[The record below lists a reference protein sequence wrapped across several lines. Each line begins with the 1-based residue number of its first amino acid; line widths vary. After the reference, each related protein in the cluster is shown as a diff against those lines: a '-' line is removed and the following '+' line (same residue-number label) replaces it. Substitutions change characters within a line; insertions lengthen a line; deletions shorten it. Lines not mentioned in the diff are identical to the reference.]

1 MNTENRISFKNIT
14 VFPMGK
20 VISGLRTKEGN
31 NRPVMQLCEKYEAAL
46 KSGKHAFQL
55 CEQFTADLDAIA
67 DTDITRSVVKRCN
80 KILKENERDLANMKA
95 VQSLYESNLSYI
107 AGNIEHKLAA
117 YLSNKSVDNRNSLH
131 EAVSVF
137 AGNPAVNSILENLS
151 YDEYEVKHGKELS
164 NLKTV
169 SVKEEKTYTEEE
181 VNALINER
189 MKEMENNKKPVASA
203 NSFKD
208 INTHIE
214 LDKTIKK
221 ILENCGTNRK
231 LAVFCMNYY
240 NELNRGISEETLYE
254 SFISGISN
262 WNYMPAVDTE
272 ISALRSRTEKYKQEI
287 DLKKILEY
295 MSQTGSYYIVPL
307 IEECVMD
314 YVNTKTLA
322 NKAILKQ
329 RLAPFEF
336 DPFVRDIENILLYD
350 LSIPNTVYL
359 GESVEKKNA
368 YVHTDMV
375 YSPVLYIKENESV
388 FNVKGMYYVK
398 KGNSISRLPKRDIP
412 ALPESFSRICTYL
425 NSPNIEVINE
435 TNEIKVY
442 HDSDSAVISE
452 GAIKVNGKKVT
463 VSELN
468 TLCEHF
474 DTMMNGKN
482 AFYNAVRELNESF
495 DEIAY
500 IDFVKHVALNEDANH
515 YVDVFRVKNN
525 IFVTTVDKANGVS
538 TFYKNVNPIQCRKY
552 INEHMGLNI
561 GEIFEDILPS
571 QETVKKMILEK
582 RALYESYFEELQN
595 KEAELNALKD
605 DPDTDT
611 AVIDDALKIV
621 HDEMEKAKSDYQDY
635 VKSTD
640 DYLNGN
646 SDDAEKSTDA
656 EAGDFIDNPEDTTST
671 ESPEE
676 MSTPIEDEP
685 NAVDTPVDTP
695 VDDTITVGSNM
706 DIDMNSVSDFD
717 GLLDTPAKSEGNSD
731 SYKVVDVRYNYN
743 IKADKTEN
751 KGELIVVIPTVDM
764 NGDIRNDMKR
774 ITFYLDDN
782 GKPIINNEYM
792 PLDMY
797 MAIISAINSDPKTA
811 EVINNMKSGKIAHRS
826 PEGDQNPASAVTP
839 APTEE
844 PVATVSATVE
854 PAADAESSVDIDF
867 SADND
872 EDFEKLLADLD
883 KEDFSGEEQSDENK
897 EETPAEPTAEPAE
910 PADNADNIPVDP
922 VKQEGPEEQRADGE
936 TATYPIDV
944 PLNLDDINPIS
955 KDDFEG
961 DLDKAGIKHTQSE
974 SDSQE
979 ICFTITDKS
988 QVRWLKNYFK
998 EWKGYGEVEFNS
1010 FFPEL
1015 KNCMENKG
1023 SVPTMKLESIM
1034 LPYNEDYAKL
1044 FHAEVKGEKTP
1055 ATIKLV
1061 FESEQDKVFAYNTL
1075 KDYAKAHTLDEN
1087 AKLFVD
1093 RYEEEK
1099 LNESSLIKVPYSSFL
1114 HQKMSAMD
1122 FGTKVLDESLY
1133 ITVNGQNA
1141 KKAKS
1146 IFESYYKDEMPNSVK
1161 QFIAD
1166 LKVNENVKITIEAD
1180 GKTVTIDTDDLA
1192 KGVKKEGE
1200 SEENPDENF
1209 DPDKSFEAVTTFD
1222 DKTMNPYGNEP
1233 DDDDAD
1239 DDKDKDDKKKDE
1251 KKDDEDSKPL
1261 KDDEN
1266 VTKENGEED
1275 KEKKEDDKDDKD
1287 EDQDKGD
1294 EQKPKA
1300 KKKIVIKKKNE
1311 SVQPTLSK
1319 TDVIDEML
1327 AESAKPTV
1335 LDNVKLSDGR
1345 RGQIIY
1351 QMANGDFIVNVAGRT
1366 VECAQSSVTM
1376 VNERPDTVECPY
1388 KFDPNTLKGLFEQY
1402 VKCGMFMNGVRMT
1415 PEDCKMKYSDY
1426 VSAGNEDKVPVLVE
1440 NQKLFIDRKYLR
1452 ILEDVNTFANVTE
1465 YEKLGDKYFYNKKD
1479 FSLAESANNMSAPVR
1494 VLANTG
1500 DKWELMIVPVHTLKS

>member
-14 VFPMGK
+14 VFPLGK
-20 VISGLRTKEGN
+20 VISGLRVKEGN

-46 KSGKHAFQL
+46 KAGKHAFQL

-67 DTDITRSVVKRCN
+67 NTDVTRSVVKRCN

-107 AGNIEHKLAA
+107 AGNIEYKLAA
-117 YLSNKSVDNRNSLH
+117 YLSNKSVDNRNMLH

-189 MKEMENNKKPVASA
+189 MKEIETSKKPVASA
-203 NSFKD
+203 NSFRD

-221 ILENCGTNRK
+221 ILENCGTNKK

-336 DPFVRDIENILLYD
+336 DPFVRDIENILFYD

-368 YVHTDMV
+368 FVHTDMV

-398 KGNSISRLPKRDIP
+398 KGNSISRLPKRDVP
-412 ALPESFSRICTYL
+412 ALPESFSRICAYL
-425 NSPNIEVINE
+425 NAPNIEVINE
-435 TNEIKVY
+435 TNEIKIY
-442 HDSDSAVISE
+442 HGSDSVVISE
-452 GAIKVNGKKVT
+452 GAITLNGKKVT
-463 VSELN
+463 TKELS
-468 TLCEHF
+468 TLCEQF
-474 DTMMNGKN
+474 QVMGDNKN
-482 AFYNAVRELNESF
+482 AFYREIQDLNEAF
-495 DEIAY
+495 NEIAY
-500 IDFVKHVALNEDANH
+500 IDFVKHVALNEDNNH

-525 IFVTTVDKANGVS
+525 IFVTTVDKANGIS

-571 QETVKKMILEK
+571 QDTVRKMILEK
-582 RALYESYFEELQN
+582 RALYEGYIEELQSR
-595 KEAELNALKD
+595 EAELNDLKN
-605 DPDTDT
+605 DPDADT
-611 AVIDDALKIV
+611 SVIDSALQIV
-621 HDEMEKAKSDYQDY
+621 HDEMEKAKSDYQEYTKD
-635 VKSTD
+635 TD
-640 DYLNGN
+640 NYLNGN
-646 SDDAEKSTDA
+646 PDDAEKSTDA
-656 EAGDFIDNPEDTTST
+656 DAGDFIEDKPGETTST

-685 NAVDTPVDTP
+685 NNIDALADETP
-695 VDDTITVGSNM
+695 VDDVVTVGSNP
-706 DIDMNSVSDFD
+706 DIDTSGATDFD
-717 GLLDTPAKSEGNSD
+717 GLLDTPAKAEGGND

-751 KGELIVVIPTVDM
+751 KGELIVIIPTVDM
-764 NGDIRNDMKR
+764 NGDIHNDMKR
-774 ITFYLDDN
+774 ITFYLDEN

-797 MAIISAINSDPKTA
+797 MAIINAINSDPKTA
-811 EVINNMKSGKIAHRS
+811 EVIDNMKSGNIMHRS
-826 PEGDQNPASAVTP
+826 PDGDQNSEPIVSDDPTTSVETKSADTP
-839 APTEE
+839 AD
-844 PVATVSATVE
+844 VE
-854 PAADAESSVDIDF
+854 AEVDIDF
-867 SADND
+867 NTEGDA
-872 EDFEKLLADLD
+872 DFEKLLADLD
-883 KEDFSGEEQSDENK
+883 SDDFSDDSLSAES
-897 EETPAEPTAEPAE
+897 ETNEPSEKSTAA
-910 PADNADNIPVDP
+910 PADAEDSKPVEP
-922 VKQEGPEEQRADGE
+922 VKQEGPEEQRADSE
-936 TATYPIDV
+936 APSYPINV
-944 PLNLDDINPIS
+944 PLNVDDINPIS

-974 SDSQE
+974 ANSQE

-1044 FHAEVKGEKTP
+1044 FHTKASGKNP
-1055 ATIKLV
+1055 DAIKLV
-1061 FESEQDKVFAYNTL
+1061 FESEQDKDFTYKTL
-1075 KDYAKAHTLDEN
+1075 KEYAKVHALDEN
-1087 AKLFVD
+1087 AKLFVE
-1093 RYEEEK
+1093 RYENEK

-1114 HQKMSAMD
+1114 HQKMSAMN
-1122 FGTKVLDESLY
+1122 FNTKVLDESLY
-1133 ITVNGQNA
+1133 ITVNGQNS

-1146 IFESYYKDEMPNSVK
+1146 IFESFYKNEMPNSVK
-1161 QFIAD
+1161 QFISD
-1166 LKVNENVKITIEAD
+1166 LKMNENVKITIEAD
-1180 GKTVTIDTDDLA
+1180 GKTVTIDTDDLVN
-1192 KGVKKEGE
+1192 GGKKEGG
-1200 SEENPDENF
+1200 SSDENPDENF

-1222 DKTMNPYGNEP
+1222 DKTMNPYGNEL
-1233 DDDDAD
+1233 DDEDAD
-1239 DDKDKDDKKKDE
+1239 DDKEDKDKKDKK
-1251 KKDDEDSKPL
+1251 EDSKPL

-1266 VTKENGEED
+1266 MTKDENKDKED
-1275 KEKKEDDKDDKD
+1275 KGEDEGDD
-1287 EDQDKGD
+1287 EDK
-1294 EQKPKA
+1294 KKT

-1311 SVQPTLSK
+1311 SAQPTLAEP
-1319 TDVIDEML
+1319 DIIDQIL
-1327 AESAKPTV
+1327 TESAKPTV

-1366 VECAQSSVTM
+1366 VECAQSSVSM
-1376 VNERPDTVECPY
+1376 INERPDTVECPY

-1452 ILEDVNTFANVTE
+1452 ILEDVNTFANVAE

-1500 DKWELMIVPVHTLKS
+1500 DKWELMTVPAHTLKS

>member
-14 VFPMGK
+14 VFPLGK
-20 VISGLRTKEGN
+20 VISGLRVKEGN

-46 KSGKHAFQL
+46 KAGKHAFQL

-67 DTDITRSVVKRCN
+67 NTDITRSVVKRCN

-117 YLSNKSVDNRNSLH
+117 YLSNKSVDNRNMLH

-189 MKEMENNKKPVASA
+189 MKEIETSKKPVASA
-203 NSFKD
+203 NSFRD

-221 ILENCGTNRK
+221 ILENCGTNKK

-336 DPFVRDIENILLYD
+336 DPFVRDIENILFYD

-368 YVHTDMV
+368 FVHTDMV

-412 ALPESFSRICTYL
+412 ALPESFSRICAYL
-425 NSPNIEVINE
+425 NAPNIEVINE
-435 TNEIKVY
+435 TNEIKIY
-442 HDSDSAVISE
+442 HGSDSAVISE
-452 GAIKVNGKKVT
+452 GAITLNGKKVT
-463 VSELN
+463 TKELS
-468 TLCEHF
+468 TLCEQF
-474 DTMMNGKN
+474 QVMGDNKN
-482 AFYNAVRELNESF
+482 AFYKEIQDLNEAF
-495 DEIAY
+495 NEIAY
-500 IDFVKHVALNEDANH
+500 IDFVKHVALNEDNNH

-525 IFVTTVDKANGVS
+525 IFVTTVDKANGIS

-571 QETVKKMILEK
+571 QDTVRKMILEK
-582 RALYESYFEELQN
+582 RALYEGYIEELQSR
-595 KEAELNALKD
+595 EAELNDLKN
-605 DPDTDT
+605 DPDAD
-611 AVIDDALKIV
+611 ASVIDSALQIV
-621 HDEMEKAKSDYQDY
+621 HDEMEKAKSDYQEYTKD
-635 VKSTD
+635 TD
-640 DYLNGN
+640 NYLNGN
-646 SDDAEKSTDA
+646 PDDAEKSTDA
-656 EAGDFIDNPEDTTST
+656 DASDFIEDEPGETTST

-685 NAVDTPVDTP
+685 NNIDALTDETP
-695 VDDTITVGSNM
+695 VDDVVTVGSNP
-706 DIDMNSVSDFD
+706 DIDTSGATDFD
-717 GLLDTPAKSEGNSD
+717 GLLDTPAKAEGGND

-751 KGELIVVIPTVDM
+751 KGELIVIIPTVDM
-764 NGDIRNDMKR
+764 NGDIHNDMKR
-774 ITFYLDDN
+774 ITFYLDEN

-797 MAIISAINSDPKTA
+797 MAIINAINSDPKTA
-811 EVINNMKSGKIAHRS
+811 EVIDNMKSGNIMHRS
-826 PEGDQNPASAVTP
+826 PDGDQNPEPIVSDDPTASVETKSADTP
-839 APTEE
+839 AD
-844 PVATVSATVE
+844 VE
-854 PAADAESSVDIDF
+854 AEVDIDF
-867 SADND
+867 NTEGDA
-872 EDFEKLLADLD
+872 DFEKLLADLD
-883 KEDFSGEEQSDENK
+883 SDDFSDDSLSAES
-897 EETPAEPTAEPAE
+897 ETNEPSEKSTAA
-910 PADNADNIPVDP
+910 PADAEDSKPVEP

-936 TATYPIDV
+936 APSYPINV
-944 PLNLDDINPIS
+944 PLNIDDINPIS

-974 SDSQE
+974 ANSQE

-1044 FHAEVKGEKTP
+1044 FHAKASGKNP
-1055 ATIKLV
+1055 YAIKLM
-1061 FESEQDKVFAYNTL
+1061 FESEQDKDFTYKTL
-1075 KDYAKAHTLDEN
+1075 KEYAKVHALDEN
-1087 AKLFVD
+1087 AKLFVE
-1093 RYEEEK
+1093 RYENEK

-1114 HQKMSAMD
+1114 HQKMSAMN
-1122 FGTKVLDESLY
+1122 FNTKVLDESLY
-1133 ITVNGQNA
+1133 ITVNGQNS

-1146 IFESYYKDEMPNSVK
+1146 IFESFYKNEMPNSVK
-1161 QFIAD
+1161 QFISD
-1166 LKVNENVKITIEAD
+1166 LKLNENVKITIEAD
-1180 GKTVTIDTDDLA
+1180 GKTVTIDTDDLV
-1192 KGVKKEGE
+1192 KGGKKEGE
-1200 SEENPDENF
+1200 SSDENPDENF

-1222 DKTMNPYGNEP
+1222 DKTMNPYGNEL
-1233 DDDDAD
+1233 DDEDAD
-1239 DDKDKDDKKKDE
+1239 DDKEDKDKKDKK
-1251 KKDDEDSKPL
+1251 EDSKPL

-1266 VTKENGEED
+1266 MTKDENKDKED
-1275 KEKKEDDKDDKD
+1275 KGEDEGDD
-1287 EDQDKGD
+1287 EDK
-1294 EQKPKA
+1294 KKT

-1311 SVQPTLSK
+1311 SAQPTLAEP
-1319 TDVIDEML
+1319 DIIDQIL
-1327 AESAKPTV
+1327 TESAKPTV

-1366 VECAQSSVTM
+1366 VECAQSSVSM
-1376 VNERPDTVECPY
+1376 INERPDTVECPY

-1440 NQKLFIDRKYLR
+1440 NQKLSIDRKYLR
-1452 ILEDVNTFANVTE
+1452 ILEDVNTFANIAE

-1479 FSLAESANNMSAPVR
+1479 FNLAESANNMSAPVR

-1500 DKWELMIVPVHTLKS
+1500 DKWELMTVPAHTLKS